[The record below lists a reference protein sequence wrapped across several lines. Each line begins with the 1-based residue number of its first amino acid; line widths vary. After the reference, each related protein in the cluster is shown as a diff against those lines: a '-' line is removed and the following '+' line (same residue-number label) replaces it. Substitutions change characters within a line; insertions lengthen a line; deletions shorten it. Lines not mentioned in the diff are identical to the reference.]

1 MKFKKRIALCALMLA
16 LVAVLS
22 FTLVACNG
30 SLEQQ
35 IRDLQ
40 DKVNGFEQD
49 FAEKCNRSG
58 KDQLHLLS
66 GRRNLRLLRA
76 SPFCT
81 TCLRI

>member
-1 MKFKKRIALCALMLA
+1 MKLKKRIALCALMLA

-49 FAEKCNRSG
+49 FA
-58 KDQLHLLS
+58 
-66 GRRNLRLLRA
+66 
-76 SPFCT
+76 
-81 TCLRI
+81 